1 MGDMLPVAITM
12 QMLMVVVWCVID
24 NTIYIRAL
32 NEGWRRLQSQGE
44 GTYKGLLLVESAH

>member
-24 NTIYIRAL
+24 NTIYIKAS
-32 NEGWRRLQSQGE
+32 NEGWRRFHNHGE
-44 GTYKGLLLVESAH
+44 GPYKGLFLVESAH